1 VIPPGVCPLHGVA
14 WKLVPAGVSKTTGKA
29 YGEFWACSFP
39 GCRERPA
46 KALLISSHTLP
57 MPTPPQA
64 QPGASTASERTLLL
78 LGCLDFASRVFQGT
92 SDMMGSR
99 QLALELYEAWKEYL

>member
-1 VIPPGVCPLHGVA
+1 MTAPGVCPTHGTA
-14 WKLVPAGVSKTTGKA
+14 WKLVPSGVSKTTGKA

-46 KALLISSHTLP
+46 KPAAPQTTQNT
-57 MPTPPQA
+57 TPAGKTRPEA
-64 QPGASTASERTLLL
+64 TSERTLLL
-78 LGCLDFASRVFQGT
+78 LGCLDFASRVFQGS

-99 QLALELYEAWKEYL
+99 QLALELYEAWKDYVS

>member
-1 VIPPGVCPLHGVA
+1 MTAPGVCPTHGTA

-46 KALLISSHTLP
+46 KPAAPQTTQNT
-57 MPTPPQA
+57 TPAPQG
-64 QPGASTASERTLLL
+64 QPRASGASERTLLL
-78 LGCLDFASRVFQGT
+78 LACLDFASRVFQGT
-92 SDMMGSR
+92 SDPMGSR